1 MITVTVVPI
10 IEADPRPAPPLS
22 KLMNERLI
30 GIASALQASLTKA
43 LSENKNHDDLVI
55 YISYNSKYAVRWK
68 IVNDVP
74 VKIESEVA
82 RQCANLGYILWKGSE
97 IYNFKSRGEF

>member
-22 KLMNERLI
+22 KLMNEKLI
-30 GIASALQASLTKA
+30 GMASALETSLTKA
-43 LSENKNHDDLVI
+43 LIENKGHDDLVI
-55 YISYNSKYAVRWK
+55 YMSYNSKYAVRWK

-74 VKIESEVA
+74 IDVESEVA
-82 RQCANLGYILWKGSE
+82 KQCAKLGYILWKGSE